1 VNILNKNFL
10 DISLKQFGSAYPQ
23 SPRKCLNFEILA
35 KIEGKEAKFFFE
47 NLLRPYKDFIQV
59 KKIQSSHACV
69 PISCVDK
76 SALSKKAVKTES
88 LIFRINNTYLPP

>member
-1 VNILNKNFL
+1 MQISTIKKSNFWNPFSNPSNKTQVNILNKNFL

-59 KKIQSSHACV
+59 KKIQNHLMLV
-69 PISCVDK
+69 
-76 SALSKKAVKTES
+76 
-88 LIFRINNTYLPP
+88 YL